1 MQIRALNKTIPH
13 ASLVIFN
20 GSSELEPLLLHELLL
35 GMVLRVGCKVEIR
48 GSIYTVTFCSPSS
61 ASNSK
66 DMLITKR
73 TEVEMERSITS
84 NPKTS
89 DNKEFWTLAEQIYG
103 NKWAYQALGT
113 NPPTGILLSGP
124 PGAGKTTLATNAA
137 MIFGSP
143 LFIVSGS
150 SAYSENGEFDLK
162 SIKNITM
169 KAKSASTVSMP
180 ATILFDEVDALGTS
194 REINLQSSGLVYHVL
209 DLIDDLKDS
218 QNYVVVMATTNRPE
232 VLDQALRRSGRF
244 DKEIVVEIPDQEQ
257 RESYLSKF
265 LPNVQPDIVH
275 CLAQK
280 TNGYA
285 VADLMTFGR
294 ELQVH
299 LSEDQNWFESAEEL
313 ISHSL
318 NRIGTPS
325 LLREYQLR
333 VENMS
338 WSNLRGTNE
347 IQNELERLCM
357 WPLLHKPKFNYF
369 GIKPTRGILLYGPPG
384 CSKTTIARIL
394 GNEIGYSFFSLSGAS
409 IYSAFV
415 GESENIVRSLFARA
429 RNAGP
434 SIIFLDEIDSLVG
447 KRGLSLTSNSVQDRI
462 LSTILNEL
470 DGIENCNGVLIIVRI
485 F

>member
-1 MQIRALNKTIPH
+1 M
-13 ASLVIFN
+13 
-20 GSSELEPLLLHELLL
+20 LHELLL

-48 GSIYTVTFCSPSS
+48 GSVYTVTFCSPSS
-61 ASNSK
+61 SSNSK

-84 NPKTS
+84 NPKTIG
-89 DNKEFWTLAEQIYG
+89 NKEFWTLAEQIYG
-103 NKWAYQALGT
+103 YKCAYRALGA

-124 PGAGKTTLATNAA
+124 PGVGKTTLATNAA

-150 SAYSENGEFDLK
+150 STTSENGEFDLK
-162 SIKNITM
+162 SIKNIIM
-169 KAKSASTVSMP
+169 KAKSASTQSMP
-180 ATILFDEVDALGTS
+180 ATVLFDEFDALGTS
-194 REINLQSSGLVYHVL
+194 REINAQSSGLVYHLL

-232 VLDQALRRSGRF
+232 VLDQAFRRSGRF
-244 DKEIVVEIPDQEQ
+244 DKELVVEIPDQEQ
-257 RESYLSKF
+257 RESYLSKI
-265 LPNVQPDIVH
+265 LANVQPDVVH
-275 CLAQK
+275 YLARR
-280 TNGYA
+280 TNGYV
-285 VADLMTFGR
+285 VADLMTLGR
-294 ELQVH
+294 ELRLH
-299 LSEDQNWFESAEEL
+299 LSEDQNQLEFESTEE
-313 ISHSL
+313 IVSHSL
-318 NRIGTPS
+318 KRIGTPS
-325 LLREYQLR
+325 LLREYQLH
-333 VENMS
+333 VEKMS
-338 WSNLRGTNE
+338 WSNLGGTNE
-347 IQNELERLCM
+347 IRNELERLCM

-429 RNAGP
+429 RNAAP

-447 KRGLSLTSNSVQDRI
+447 KRGLSLTSNSIQDRI

-470 DGIENCNGVLIIVRI
+470 DGIENCDGVLIIVRI
-485 F
+485 I